1 MKKNINGDYL
11 QTLGISIADHVTAM
25 IAYWDAKLVCRFAN
39 AAYRDWFGKTPE
51 QMINKMTLPELL
63 GPALYQK
70 NLPHITEAL
79 KGVPQTFEREIP
91 APGGGVRHSLANYF
105 PYIVNGQTKGFFVH
119 VADISAIKQQEANPA
134 LPQEIV
140 SAQNSLLINLADIVS
155 NNLKSYENNLEEILG
170 GISSGPGPGQQEIVS
185 RLKNISSGFGETAT
199 HLNEIIRIQQYSK
212 LKPGYINLHQ
222 YINNAANT
230 VKSML
235 EAEKVTIKN
244 NVSPA
249 IKLLANPVY
258 LENILVKVLTSSIEK
273 NLPGHELIIC
283 LDAFL
288 MDKWLILK
296 IKDNGRGINGGA
308 DSSLAQVNKELPSSQ
323 PGDGVGLFVTKFQ
336 VESMGGRIEVESS
349 EQKGTTISIY
359 FTLA

>member
-1 MKKNINGDYL
+1 MKKSTNGDYL

-39 AAYRDWFGKTPE
+39 IAYRDWFGKTPE

-63 GPALYQK
+63 GPALYEK

-79 KGVPQTFEREIP
+79 KGHPQTFEREIP
-91 APGGGVRHSLANYF
+91 APGGGVRYSLANYF

-134 LPQEIV
+134 LQQEFV

-170 GISSGPGPGQQEIVS
+170 GFNSGPGPGQQEIVS
-185 RLKNISSGFGETAT
+185 KLKNISTGFGATAT

-212 LKPGYINLHQ
+212 LKPGYINLHE
-222 YINNAANT
+222 YINNASNT

-235 EAEKVTIKN
+235 EAEQVIIKN

-258 LENILVKVLTSSIEK
+258 LENILVKVLTSSIQK
-273 NLPGHELIIC
+273 NQPSHELIIS

-296 IKDNGRGINGGA
+296 IKDNGRGVN
-308 DSSLAQVNKELPSSQ
+308 DSENSGFAHANKEAPASQ
-323 PGDGVGLFVTKFQ
+323 PADGVGLFVTKFQ